1 MNRVNP
7 LHIGALLIV
16 ILLFVLFKLHSAK
29 SELLEAKKSFN
40 ETSQIAVKLN
50 GLKKVYANTTES
62 KRVLLKILSISK
74 LQSLEMDKKI
84 EKSYAKI
91 AIKSIDKMALNIL
104 MGKVL
109 NSTLIIKKLKIKRL
123 SEKKASLEMEI
134 TW

>member
-16 ILLFVLFKLHSAK
+16 ILLFVLLKLHSAK
-29 SELLEAKKSFN
+29 NELLEAKKSFN
-40 ETSQIAVKLN
+40 ATSQVAVELS
-50 GLKKVYANTTES
+50 GLKKVYANSTQS
-62 KRVLLKILSISK
+62 KKELLKILSLST
-74 LQSLEMDKKI
+74 LRSLEIDKKI
-84 EKSYAKI
+84 KKSYAKI
-91 AIKSIDKMALNIL
+91 AVKSIDKRALNIL